1 MIKLGLGTS
10 CSVSG
15 NPPSSS
21 ILDLENMFS
30 HPELI
35 SLKNCPISTQQ
46 THNWMTLRHGKMN
59 KTNRKIPTFCGSS
72 FIKIHQARYLPFPI
86 IDPPTFTPFWI
97 SAEAKAKWALGIQM
111 VDGNNEGWVVKIV
124 IWMMCAVYIYIYI
137 WSYIRTCAYIYSYI
151 TYKKLLIMIL
161 NITIRQSIMM
171 KFFKVSYWVTKW
183 YHEELGGQ
191 NLYILILGTPLK
203 INMEHVLMEVWIRSF
218 SFLFMG
224 DLL

>member
-124 IWMMCAVYIYIYI
+124 IWMMCAVYIYIYMI
-137 WSYIRTCAYIYSYI
+137 IYTYMCIHLFVYHIQKVTDNDPEHHHSSKYHDEILQSVILSNQMISWRVGGTKPIYS
-151 TYKKLLIMIL
+151 
-161 NITIRQSIMM
+161 NS
-171 KFFKVSYWVTKW
+171 W
-183 YHEELGGQ
+183 Y
-191 NLYILILGTPLK
+191 TP
-203 INMEHVLMEVWIRSF
+203 E
-218 SFLFMG
+218 
-224 DLL
+224 D